1 MKKNLVKI
9 FKKISEGS
17 LNSGGA
23 IAIAVILGALVVV
36 AFALI
41 PMLLIWG
48 LQLMGFG
55 ITTSVKSYIGSLLI
69 LTYLSYSRI
78 GSGKTSKEE

>member
-1 MKKNLVKI
+1 MKNNLVKI
-9 FKKISEGS
+9 LKKISEGS
-17 LNSGGA
+17 LNSGGT

-55 ITTSVKSYIGSLLI
+55 ISTSFKSYIGSLLI

-78 GSGKTSKEE
+78 GSSKTSKED

>member
-1 MKKNLVKI
+1 MKNNLVKI
-9 FKKISEGS
+9 LKKISEGS

-48 LQLMGFG
+48 LQLMGIG
-55 ITTSVKSYIGSLLI
+55 ISTSVKSYIGSLLI

-78 GSGKTSKEE
+78 GSSKTSKEE